1 MPVFLKHFVNELS
14 DLANGTDFEDDTGQP
29 IPSVCRIQSIVPDL
43 PAKALFLN
51 IKQFNG
57 QFDCSTC
64 KHLGRYDRELKA
76 RVCEYTTDTLS
87 LRTAEESRRLA
98 NIAERTGHTLFGIK
112 GKHAFGQFLDIPD
125 NVPIDWM
132 HCVCEGILKR
142 QLFNRWLN
150 PNFAAE
156 SYSLVGFAVEVNEIL
171 LSIQVPH
178 DYNRKPRSLDDLKH
192 WKASEFRFFVLFT
205 GLPCLRD
212 AVLSNEFS
220 VDHYYHLALLTTALC
235 KLHSVPLSKVCVEKS
250 QVLLDNFVR
259 LLPNL

>member
-87 LRTAEESRRLA
+87 LRTAEESRRLPA

-132 HCVCEGILKR
+132 HCVCEGILKE
-142 QLFNRWLN
+142 
-150 PNFAAE
+150 AA
-156 SYSLVGFAVEVNEIL
+156 F
-171 LSIQVPH
+171 
-178 DYNRKPRSLDDLKH
+178 
-192 WKASEFRFFVLFT
+192 
-205 GLPCLRD
+205 
-212 AVLSNEFS
+212 
-220 VDHYYHLALLTTALC
+220 
-235 KLHSVPLSKVCVEKS
+235 
-250 QVLLDNFVR
+250 
-259 LLPNL
+259 

>member
-112 GKHAFGQFLDIPD
+112 GSMP
-125 NVPIDWM
+125 
-132 HCVCEGILKR
+132 
-142 QLFNRWLN
+142 
-150 PNFAAE
+150 
-156 SYSLVGFAVEVNEIL
+156 
-171 LSIQVPH
+171 
-178 DYNRKPRSLDDLKH
+178 
-192 WKASEFRFFVLFT
+192 
-205 GLPCLRD
+205 
-212 AVLSNEFS
+212 
-220 VDHYYHLALLTTALC
+220 
-235 KLHSVPLSKVCVEKS
+235 
-250 QVLLDNFVR
+250 LDNFLTSLIMFQLTGCTVSVKEFLR
-259 LLPNL
+259 GSFLTGGSIQILLQNHTAWWDLQ